1 MCATIKKVFL
11 NLIIS
16 YKKTYESEENS
27 IELFLNDKW
36 LLGSF
41 YLQYLII
48 LKGKKWYIMDQRS

>member
-48 LKGKKWYIMDQRS
+48 LNGKKWYIMDQRS